1 MVNHGFACMAML
13 AQFPPT
19 IGKGTSREISLNGY
33 MCCDPSKRA
42 ALLLL
47 LPALRAAGAFGE
59 WNPLP
64 INIYIYICIGC
75 FLFRNNFGDEL
86 RRMPSGRLETLWQD
100 QDGVVHFRGFDQLAV
115 GNFMIYDIFLRKL
128 SVKSHKINEEHVNS
142 T

>member
-1 MVNHGFACMAML
+1 MES
-13 AQFPPT
+13 PT
-19 IGKGTSREISLNGY
+19 NQH
-33 MCCDPSKRA
+33 
-42 ALLLL
+42 
-47 LPALRAAGAFGE
+47 
-59 WNPLP
+59 
-64 INIYIYICIGC
+64 IYIYALAV